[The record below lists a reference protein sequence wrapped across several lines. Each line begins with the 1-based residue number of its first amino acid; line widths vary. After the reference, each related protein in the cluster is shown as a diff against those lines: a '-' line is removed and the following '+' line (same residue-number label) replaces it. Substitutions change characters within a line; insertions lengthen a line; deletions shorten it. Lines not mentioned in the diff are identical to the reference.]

1 MNRFPLSIAA
11 AGVSALLMIV
21 GGFGPWAKAS
31 VLLGGTPI
39 FSTTVNGTEG
49 GGDGWIVIAA
59 AGVAIALLVV
69 IAFTWRRW
77 LALIPLIAGAIGAAT
92 AGYDIS
98 DINSLSESNARAT
111 ADASAQWGIYVSLI
125 ASIGLAI
132 ASLAMIYE
140 LKRPRVASDAL
151 AVGPPAA
158 EVGDRP
164 GEEREAAYERRDADD
179 REQPPARP
187 EA

>member
-1 MNRFPLSIAA
+1 
-11 AGVSALLMIV
+11 MIL

-31 VLLGGTPI
+31 VLLGETPV
-39 FSTTVNGTEG
+39 FSLTVNGTDG

-69 IAFTWRRW
+69 IAVTWRRW
-77 LALIPLIAGAIGAAT
+77 LALVPLIAGVVGAAV
-92 AGYDIS
+92 AAYDIS
-98 DINSLSESNARAT
+98 DINSVSAGNARAT
-111 ADASAQWGIYVSLI
+111 ANASAQWGIYLSLI
-125 ASIGLAI
+125 ASIGLAL

-140 LKRPRVASDAL
+140 LNRRRARSDAL
-151 AVGPPAA
+151 AVPAPA
-158 EVGDRP
+158 PEV
-164 GEEREAAYERRDADD
+164 EERPHVERDAADEGRDPDD